1 MPDRSCAEMAVDPM
15 RLFDPTRCGRKT
27 RSGGS
32 CTQWAMHGQ
41 RVCRMHGGESPQA
54 LKKAEERMRALVHP
68 AVSSLARQI
77 DADEFNAVRYVLD
90 WAGFKA
96 VEQMRTDSEI
106 VITVKREEQ
115 PIILEHTVNRLNDG
129 NSRTHD

>member
-1 MPDRSCAEMAVDPM
+1 
-15 RLFDPTRCGRKT
+15 
-27 RSGGS
+27 
-32 CTQWAMHGQ
+32 
-41 RVCRMHGGESPQA
+41 MHGGESPQA